1 MAPTMVELTELERD
15 ALTELVNMG
24 VSRAAT
30 HLSRMVSDQVH
41 LSVPSVDIVTRDAA
55 TEFLVT
61 RERSGLVAVEQE
73 FRGSFAGRAL
83 LIFPEVN
90 SLELARA
97 VLGTELTLAE
107 IVDLEQDA
115 VAEIGNIILNGCLVV
130 IANTLKDQLSIS
142 LPAVLRGN
150 GMDILK
156 DKSGN
161 SGELVLFLYIDFSIR
176 SRSIRGYIA
185 LLMGVSSLESLKLL
199 IHGFIEGIASPPS
212 SDETPGTSHG
222 PDRV

>member
-1 MAPTMVELTELERD
+1 MVELTDLERD

-24 VSRAAT
+24 VGRAAT
-30 HLSRMVSDQVH
+30 HLSRMVSDQVI
-41 LSVPSVDIVTRDAA
+41 LSVPSVDIVSRDAA
-55 TEFLVT
+55 TAFLTT

-83 LIFPEVN
+83 LIFPEAN

-97 VLGTELTLAE
+97 VLGSELTLAE

-115 VAEIGNIILNGCLVV
+115 LAEIGNIILNGCLVV
-130 IANTLKDQLSIS
+130 IANTLKDRLAIS
-142 LPAVLRGN
+142 LPAVLRGDGAN
-150 GMDILK
+150 ILK
-156 DKSGN
+156 DKGGN
-161 SGELVLFLYIDFSIR
+161 ADELVLFLYIDFSIR

-199 IHGFIEGIASPPS
+199 IQGFIDAIAAGTAVSQTPSPGVAHG
-212 SDETPGTSHG
+212 SDA
-222 PDRV
+222 V

>member
-1 MAPTMVELTELERD
+1 MVELNDLERD

-24 VSRAAT
+24 VGRAAT
-30 HLSRMVSDQVH
+30 HLSRMVSDQVL
-41 LSVPSVDIVTRDAA
+41 LSVPSVDIVSRDAA

-97 VLGTELTLAE
+97 VLGSELTLAE

-115 VAEIGNIILNGCLVV
+115 LAEIGNIILNGCLVV
-130 IANTLKDQLSIS
+130 IANTLKDRLSIS

-150 GMDILK
+150 GANILK
-156 DKSGN
+156 DKAGN
-161 SGELVLFLYIDFSIR
+161 SDDLVLFLYIDFSIR

-185 LLMGVSSLESLKLL
+185 LLMGVSSLESLKQL
-199 IHGFIEGIASPPS
+199 IHGFIEGIASPTPS
-212 SDETPGTSHG
+212 AEIPSTTPGTPHG
-222 PDRV
+222 SDTV